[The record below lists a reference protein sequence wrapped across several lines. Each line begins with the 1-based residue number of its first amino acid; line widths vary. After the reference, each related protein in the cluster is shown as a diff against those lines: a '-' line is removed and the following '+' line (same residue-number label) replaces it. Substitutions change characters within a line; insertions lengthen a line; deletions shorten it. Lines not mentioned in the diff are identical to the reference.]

1 MDNFNKNV
9 HHILQWMFSFY
20 FILNLL
26 ITNYLLVI
34 TNYLLQITK
43 FVYVLCENSFSFL
56 SINFFVCNLG
66 RLCSQKFSSP
76 SAASLFNLRM
86 E

>member
-26 ITNYLLVI
+26 I

>member
-20 FILNLL
+20 FILNLR
-26 ITNYLLVI
+26 I

-56 SINFFVCNLG
+56 SINFFCL
-66 RLCSQKFSSP
+66 
-76 SAASLFNLRM
+76 
-86 E
+86 